1 MLLYSYYIG
10 DAQREARKNKW
21 LEMNTYN
28 NATLEAIIE
37 MAEGR
42 PEYNNGVLA
51 CLGKTA
57 LWIEWNFANSQTADA
72 VNAINRLL
80 DDKYGDD
87 EASKMLDNS
96 CDTSALDKARARR
109 WAAWAAIQSIIDEAK
124 NDLDSAF

>member
-57 LWIEWNFANSQTADA
+57 LWIEWDFANSQTADA

-80 DDKYGDD
+80 EEKYGDD
-87 EASKMLDNS
+87 EVAKIFDIS
-96 CDTSALDKARARR
+96 CDTAALDIAIARK
-109 WAAWAAIQSIIDEAK
+109 WAAWAAIKSIIDAAK
-124 NDLDSAF
+124 NAIYGVA